1 MRRFFP
7 ALLLCLTLSACST
20 QSVVL
25 RQGASEPRLNEM
37 QNFFVSGLNQTQTVN
52 AAEVCGGAHRV
63 AKVER
68 VQSDVNILLN
78 TFTRS
83 IYSPYTAKVYCSY

>member
-7 ALLLCLTLSACST
+7 ALLLCLALSACST

-25 RQGASEPRLNEM
+25 RQGATEPRLNEM
-37 QNFFVSGLNQTQTVN
+37 QHFFVSGLGQTHTVN
-52 AAEVCGGAHRV
+52 AADVCGGSDRV

-68 VQSDVNILLN
+68 IQTALNWFLGLL
-78 TFTRS
+78 S
-83 IYSPYTAKVYCSY
+83 SGIYTPYTAKVYCS

>member
-7 ALLLCLTLSACST
+7 ALLLCLALSACAT

-25 RQGASEPRLNEM
+25 RQGATEPRLNEM
-37 QNFFVSGLNQTQTVN
+37 QHFFVSGLGQTQSVN
-52 AAEVCGGAHRV
+52 AADVCGGTDRV

-68 VQSDVNILLN
+68 VQSGLNILLN
-78 TFTRS
+78 TLTNG
-83 IYSPYTAKVYCSY
+83 IYTPNTAKVYCID